1 MGKKDNIRKEKSIN
15 LEDDRMKE
23 RRQFDSEDKKKDSRE
38 FEHFENEI
46 SNNEVG
52 EDATQYGEFV
62 SSYLL
67 ILTLKYTKTAQNYQ
81 DKKTNNIKIV
91 ILK

>member
-1 MGKKDNIRKEKSIN
+1 MINDLLRSVSTIYIAYGVTDFRKQIHSLCDIVQNKYKLN
-15 LEDDRMKE
+15 PYM
-23 RRQFDSEDKKKDSRE
+23 
-38 FEHFENEI
+38 
-46 SNNEVG
+46 
-52 EDATQYGEFV
+52 
-62 SSYLL
+62 L

>member
-15 LEDDRMKE
+15 LEDGRMKE

-62 SSYLL
+62 SSYFAWIPLPKQKERAEEL
-67 ILTLKYTKTAQNYQ
+67 DKMTK
-81 DKKTNNIKIV
+81 KSKE
-91 ILK
+91 

>member
-15 LEDDRMKE
+15 LEDDRMKV

-62 SSYLL
+62 SSYFAWIPLPKQKERAEEL
-67 ILTLKYTKTAQNYQ
+67 DKMTK
-81 DKKTNNIKIV
+81 KSKE
-91 ILK
+91 

>member
-62 SSYLL
+62 SSYFAWIPLPKQKERAEEL
-67 ILTLKYTKTAQNYQ
+67 DKMTK
-81 DKKTNNIKIV
+81 KSKE
-91 ILK
+91 

>member
-15 LEDDRMKE
+15 LEEDRMKE

-62 SSYLL
+62 SSYFAWIPLPKQKERAEEL
-67 ILTLKYTKTAQNYQ
+67 DKMTK
-81 DKKTNNIKIV
+81 KSKE
-91 ILK
+91 